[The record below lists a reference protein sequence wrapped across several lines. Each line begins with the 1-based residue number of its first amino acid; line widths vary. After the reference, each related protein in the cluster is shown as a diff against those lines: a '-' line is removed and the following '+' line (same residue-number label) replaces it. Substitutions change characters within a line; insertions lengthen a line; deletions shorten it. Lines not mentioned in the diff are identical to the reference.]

1 MEFKHERGHECMI
14 YTCQR
19 CKFTFERT
27 GEVETCPDCGKDGI
41 RPATD
46 KEIADFKKYSKEFQ
60 QASKS
65 E

>member
-1 MEFKHERGHECMI
+1 MI

-19 CKFTFERT
+19 CKFTFKRT
-27 GEVETCPDCGKDGI
+27 GKVETCPDCGSDSI

-46 KEIADFKKYSKEFQ
+46 EEIADFERYVKEFQ
-60 QASKS
+60 KTSQP

>member
-1 MEFKHERGHECMI
+1 MI

-19 CKFTFERT
+19 CRFTFERT
-27 GEVETCPDCGKDGI
+27 GAVETCPDCGKDSI

-46 KEIADFKKYSKEFQ
+46 EEIADFKKYAKEFQ
-60 QASKS
+60 QPSKS